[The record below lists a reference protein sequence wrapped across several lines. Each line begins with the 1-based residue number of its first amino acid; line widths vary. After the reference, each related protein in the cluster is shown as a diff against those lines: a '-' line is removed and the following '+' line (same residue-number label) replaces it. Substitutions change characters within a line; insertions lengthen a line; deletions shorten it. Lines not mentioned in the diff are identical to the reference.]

1 MPDRWAERRFTRYPV
16 QLPILYRIGGSPSP
30 RVGAGWT
37 LDLSEAGA
45 SVELADCLSLETPIT
60 VRLQTEGGP
69 IELAARV
76 VWAGAQPRAGGGVLH
91 GLAFARDSPI
101 QLQALRDFLLP
112 LTMAS
117 HAGLRLPVEILVT
130 CHVKQPPGPTLQ
142 GRTGNISRDGMLVR
156 LSEAVSP
163 GTVLSLT
170 LHTAKAPVVVEGMA
184 VWVDPEE
191 QRRPG
196 DLISHGVRFTSLTW
210 TTSLA
215 LGLLLAE
222 PSSGSGDRV
231 PRLRDVSE

>member
-1 MPDRWAERRFTRYPV
+1 MPDRVAERRFTRYPV
-16 QLPILYRIGGSPSP
+16 QLPILYRIEGSPSP

-37 LDLSEAGA
+37 LDLSEGGA
-45 SVELADCLSLETPIT
+45 SVELADCLSPEAPIT

-76 VWAGAQPRAGGGVLH
+76 VWTGARPRAGGGVLH
-91 GLAFARDSPI
+91 GLAFATASPV

-112 LTMAS
+112 LSMAS
-117 HAGLRLPVEILVT
+117 HAGLRLQIDIPVT
-130 CHVKQPPGPTLQ
+130 CHVKQSPGSPLQ
-142 GRTGNISRDGMLVR
+142 GRTGNISRDGTLIH
-156 LSEAVSP
+156 LSEIVSP

-170 LHTAKAPVVVEGMA
+170 LNTAKGAVAVEGVT
-184 VWVDPEE
+184 VWVDPAER
-191 QRRPG
+191 RRPG

-222 PSSGSGDRV
+222 AS
-231 PRLRDVSE
+231 